1 MSADILTVDLETFY
15 GDGYTL
21 SSMTTEEYVRDPR
34 FETILCGFKIN
45 NEKPWYVVGHDEVA
59 RQLKDLNIPKRTVLA
74 HHAHFDGLILSHHYG
89 LAPRMWLD
97 TLGMARAVHGAN
109 GGLSLAKLAERYGIG
124 KKGEEVINARNMHL
138 ADFMTAPLPPGLT
151 HEQTVAHLELHGSRQ
166 LIKYGE
172 YCGNDCD
179 LEYELFLR
187 LVRHFSKNELMINDQ
202 VIRMFTEPC
211 FVLDTAMLDAYRE
224 KLNVEKMTLLL
235 QAGVQQADL
244 MSNDKFAECLRELGV
259 EPPLKVSPTW
269 LKKTDAERAAAQAKD
284 PTANG
289 VTYAFAKTDPAMQ
302 QLQEHPDERVQI
314 LVEAR
319 LKNKTTIAEKGAIR
333 LIGMSGRGRAT
344 VYLKYSGASG
354 THRLSGGDG
363 FNWQSMKR
371 GSDLRKATMA
381 EEGKVVVVADSSTI
395 EARWLDWLSGQDDMV
410 NVYRKQDD
418 KTGPD
423 MYCTIAE
430 RIYKKPINKKD
441 NPDERQMGK
450 VAKLGL
456 GFGMGSD
463 RFVFAVRAQA
473 KVKVRLPDGT
483 VQKDQFGADVEKPL
497 KISSKFAEEVVGIY
511 RESHPQVKKLW
522 KRGEEALALIAEGV
536 TGVNVDFRGIVKTAE
551 DGLVLP
557 GGIRIYYPDLKKI
570 KTTTGPFGYEWEF
583 WNGKMRERI
592 YGAKVVENII
602 QCLARITVFNQCLDT
617 IREVRHTGTRWVHSM
632 HDEGIFVAP
641 IFVAPWVQ
649 ERLMANFRT
658 SPEYASTLPLNCEA
672 GFHQRYGL
680 AKT

>member
-1 MSADILTVDLETFY
+1 MPADILTLDMETFY

-45 NEKPWYVVGHDEVA
+45 DGVPWYVVGHDEVA
-59 RQLKDLNIPKRTVLA
+59 RQLRDLNIPKRTVLA

-89 LAPRMWLD
+89 LAPKMWLD

-109 GGLSLAKLAERYGIG
+109 GGLSLAKLAVRYGIG
-124 KKGEEVINARNMHL
+124 LKGEEVINARNLRL
-138 ADFMTAPLPPGLT
+138 ADFGPI
-151 HEQTVAHLELHGSRQ
+151 Q
-166 LIKYGE
+166 LRKYGE
-172 YCGNDCD
+172 YCGNDCT
-179 LEYELFLR
+179 LEYELFMR
-187 LVRHFSKNELMINDQ
+187 LVPHFSKSELMINDQ

-211 FVLDTAMLDAYRE
+211 FHLDAAMLDAYRE
-224 KLNVEKMTLLL
+224 KLNVEKTTLLL

-269 LKKTDAERAAAQAKD
+269 LKKTEAERMAAMAKD
-284 PTANG
+284 ATKNG
-289 VTYAFAKTDPAMQ
+289 ITYAFAKSDPGMQ

-319 LKNKTTIAEKGAIR
+319 LKNKTTIAEKGAMR
-333 LIGMSGRGRAT
+333 LIAMEGRGAAT

-354 THRLSGGDG
+354 THRLSGGDK

-381 EEGKVVVVADSSTI
+381 PEGHSCVVIDSSMI
-395 EARWLDWLSGQDDMV
+395 EARMLDWLAGQDDMV
-410 NVYRKQDD
+410 QVYRDFD
-418 KTGPD
+418 AGVGPD
-423 MYCTIAE
+423 MYCIIGG
-430 RIYKKPINKKD
+430 RIYKRPITRKED
-441 NPDERQMGK
+441 PDERQMGK

-473 KVKVRLPDGT
+473 KEKVKNPDGS
-483 VQKDQFGADVEKPL
+483 VLLDSFGKPVEKPL
-497 KISSKFAEEVVGIY
+497 KITPVFAKEVVDIY
-511 RESHPQVKKLW
+511 REAHPQVKKLW
-522 KRGEEALALIAEGV
+522 KRGEEALGLIAAGHED
-536 TGVNVDFRGIVKTAE
+536 VNVDFRGVVRTKG

-557 GGIRIYYPDLKKI
+557 GGLMIHYPDLKKVR
-570 KTTTGPFGYEWEF
+570 TASSGHFEFEWEF
-583 WNGKMRERI
+583 WNGKTRERI
-592 YGAKVVENII
+592 YGAKVVENFI
-602 QCLARITVFNQCLDT
+602 QALARITVFNQCVAT
-617 IREVRHTGTRWVHSM
+617 IRETRNVGTRWAHSM
-632 HDEGIFVAP
+632 HDEGIFVVP
-641 IFVAPWVQ
+641 NFYAPWVQ
-649 ERLMANFRT
+649 ERAMTNFRT
-658 SPEYASTLPLNCEA
+658 PPEFAPDLPLNCEA

>member
-1 MSADILTVDLETFY
+1 MSADIVTLDFETFY

-21 SSMTTEEYVRDPR
+21 SSMTTEEYIRDPR

-45 NEKPWYVVGHDEVA
+45 DQKPWYVVGHDEVA
-59 RQLKDLNIPKRTVLA
+59 RQLHDLNIPKRTVLA

-89 LAPRMWLD
+89 LAPKMWLD

-109 GGLSLAKLAERYGIG
+109 GGLSLAKLAIRYGIG
-124 KKGEEVINARNMHL
+124 QKGEEVINARNMRL
-138 ADFMTAPLPPGLT
+138 ADFGPV
-151 HEQTVAHLELHGSRQ
+151 QLH
-166 LIKYGE
+166 KYGL

-187 LVRHFSKNELMINDQ
+187 LVRHFSKSELMINDQ

-211 FVLDTAMLDAYRE
+211 LQLDAAMLDAYRE
-224 KLNVEKMTLLL
+224 KLNVEKMALLL

-244 MSNDKFAECLRELGV
+244 MSNEKFAECLRELGV

-269 LKKTDAERAAAQAKD
+269 LKKTDVERAAAQAKD
-284 PTANG
+284 PKTNG

-333 LIGMSGRGRAT
+333 LLGMSGRGRAT

-381 EEGKVVVVADSSTI
+381 EDGSVCVVADSSTI
-395 EARWLDWLSGQDDMV
+395 EARWLDWLAGQDDMV
-410 NVYRKQDD
+410 DVYRRQDD

-430 RIYKKPINKKD
+430 RIYKRPINKKD

-456 GFGMGSD
+456 GFGMGED

-473 KVKVRLPDGT
+473 KMKVLKKNPDGSVT
-483 VQKDQFGADVEKPL
+483 PGVFEMDNLGKPVEKPL
-497 KISSKFAEEVVGIY
+497 KISPAFSKEVVGIY
-511 RESHPQVKKLW
+511 RDSHPQVKKLW
-522 KRGEEALALIAEGV
+522 KRGEEALALIAEGIE
-536 TGVNVDFRGIVKTAE
+536 GVNVDFRGIVKTKG

-557 GGIRIYYPDLKKI
+557 GGIMIHYPDLKKF
-570 KTTTGPFGYEWEF
+570 KTTSGPYEFEWEF

-602 QCLARITVFNQCLDT
+602 QCLARITVFNQCLKT
-617 IREVRHTGTRWVHSM
+617 AGETRHVGARWVHSM
-632 HDEGIFVAP
+632 HDEGIFVVNK
-641 IFVAPWVQ
+641 FYAPWVQ

-680 AKT
+680 AKN

>member
-1 MSADILTVDLETFY
+1 MSTDIVTADFETHY
-15 GDGYTL
+15 GDGTPGVNDGKPYSL

-34 FETILCGFKIN
+34 FETILCGFKVN
-45 NEKPWYVVGHDEVA
+45 DETPYYAVGHANVA
-59 RQLKDLNIPKRTVLA
+59 KALKDLNIPKRTLLA

-89 LAPRMWLD
+89 LAPKMWLD

-109 GGLSLAKLAERYGIG
+109 GGLSLAKLAVRYGIG
-124 KKGEEVINARNMHL
+124 QKGEEVINARNMHL
-138 ADFMTAPLPPGLT
+138 ADFGPV
-151 HEQTVAHLELHGSRQ
+151 QLH
-166 LIKYGE
+166 KYGL
-172 YCGNDCD
+172 YCGNDCT
-179 LEYELFLR
+179 LEYQLFLR
-187 LVRHFSKNELMINDQ
+187 LVHHFNKSELMINDQ

-211 FVLDTAMLDAYRE
+211 LQLDTGMLDKYRE
-224 KLNVEKMTLLL
+224 KINAEKMLLL
-235 QAGVQQADL
+235 MQAGVQQADL

-269 LKKTDAERAAAQAKD
+269 LKKTDVERLAAQAKD
-284 PTANG
+284 PNANG

-354 THRLSGGDG
+354 THRLSGGDK

-381 EEGKVVVVADSSTI
+381 EDGKVCVVADSSTI
-395 EARWLDWLSGQDDMV
+395 EARWLDWLAGQDDMV
-410 NVYRKQDD
+410 QVYRDAD
-418 KTGPD
+418 AGVGPD
-423 MYCTIAE
+423 MYCIIGG
-430 RIYKKPINKKD
+430 RIYKRTITKKD
-441 NPDERQMGK
+441 DPQERQMGK

-473 KVKVRLPDGT
+473 KDANG
-483 VQKDQFGADVEKPL
+483 KPL
-497 KISSKFAEEVVGIY
+497 KISQKFAEEVVGIY
-511 RESHPQVKKLW
+511 RDSHPQVKKLW
-522 KRGEEALALIAEGV
+522 KRGEEALGMIAEGIV
-536 TGVNVDFRGIVKTAE
+536 GVNVDYRGIVKTAE

-570 KTTTGPFGYEWEF
+570 KTSSGPFGFEWEF

-617 IREVRHTGTRWVHSM
+617 AREVRHTGTRWAHSM

-641 IFVAPWVQ
+641 IFYAPWVQ

-680 AKT
+680 AKN